1 MSGNLYLMS
10 DVHGY
15 FIPFLQILEKIR
27 FEDADRMVILGDL
40 VAKGPDSLGLLRFVM
55 EHKNI
60 LALRGNHEQRLLQYF
75 GTDRA
80 AGIPDSTMR
89 SWVAGD
95 GAGIIRQMNM
105 LSETGRRKVL
115 EFIGTMPLWEVME
128 ICGRKYVLVHG
139 APDDEMKKELLA
151 VQKDPGGKRKTAD
164 YDVLLNRYE
173 SPDSDNRLPAGMT
186 AVVGHT
192 PTFKYGT
199 QYAGDMIIRDD
210 KIFLDCGA
218 GQGYG
223 LGCLEILSGN
233 DKNSP

>member
-1 MSGNLYLMS
+1 MCGIAGFCNVRINY
-10 DVHGY
+10 
-15 FIPFLQILEKIR
+15 EKNEGEWR
-27 FEDADRMVILGDL
+27 TVLNRMKTVQ
-40 VAKGPDSLGLLRFVM
+40 KHRGPDEEGIFLGK
-55 EHKNI
+55 HCG
-60 LALRGNHEQRLLQYF
+60 LAHVRLSIIDLASGRQPMVKRE
-75 GTDRA
+75 G
-80 AGIPDSTMR
+80 
-89 SWVAGD
+89 
-95 GAGIIRQMNM
+95 GAEFAICYNGELYNM
-105 LSETGRRKVL
+105 PEL
-115 EFIGTMPLWEVME
+115 
-128 ICGRKYVLVHG
+128 
-139 APDDEMKKELLA
+139 KKELLA

-233 DKNSP
+233 DKNSHRKYFTNTENGSIL

>member
-1 MSGNLYLMS
+1 MM
-10 DVHGY
+10 
-15 FIPFLQILEKIR
+15 
-27 FEDADRMVILGDL
+27 
-40 VAKGPDSLGLLRFVM
+40 
-55 EHKNI
+55 
-60 LALRGNHEQRLLQYF
+60 
-75 GTDRA
+75 
-80 AGIPDSTMR
+80 
-89 SWVAGD
+89 
-95 GAGIIRQMNM
+95 
-105 LSETGRRKVL
+105 
-115 EFIGTMPLWEVME
+115 
-128 ICGRKYVLVHG
+128 
-139 APDDEMKKELLA
+139 A

-233 DKNSP
+233 DKNSHRKYFTNTENGSIL